1 MSSTSLSGRA
11 SDLPYGSSEAGSRGL
26 GSDTRRT
33 RAQVQVRALL
43 NDTVGTLAGGRYSD
57 SNVVMGII
65 LGTGTNGAYVEKIS
79 NIATLPARPGRQDP
93 SNEMVVNTEWGGYK
107 SPLLPM
113 TADDYA
119 SDAAGANPGEC
130 HFEKLIS
137 GYYMGEAVR
146 CLTPAA
152 LLAPCRSQQQNQC
165 AVPHCL
171 RSAIC

>member
-1 MSSTSLSGRA
+1 M
-11 SDLPYGSSEAGSRGL
+11 
-26 GSDTRRT
+26 
-33 RAQVQVRALL
+33 RALL

-57 SNVVMGII
+57 GNVVMGII

-79 NIATLPARPGRQDP
+79 NIGTLPARPGRQDP
-93 SNEMVVNTEWGGYK
+93 SNEMVVNTEWGGYQ

-146 CLTPAA
+146 SLHPCSTACSVEVATATLMPSFALPWISHVEGRLRTATPLA
-152 LLAPCRSQQQNQC
+152 LLVS
-165 AVPHCL
+165 
-171 RSAIC
+171 